1 MDFIWLYGLSL
12 WCLTPLSTTYQ
23 LYRRCQFFWWRKP
36 EYTEKTKDLQQV
48 MLMRVVQTRVV
59 RTKYSIYA
67 FSTSV
72 YDTQVYRHDISCG
85 WCMFGLF
92 CFCLM
97 VFNSTFSATSWQA
110 VSLLVETGMLGENH
124 RPVASHW
131 QTLSHNIVLS
141 TPRNER
147 GSNSQR

>member
-1 MDFIWLYGLSL
+1 
-12 WCLTPLSTTYQ
+12 
-23 LYRRCQFFWWRKP
+23 
-36 EYTEKTKDLQQV
+36 
-48 MLMRVVQTRVV
+48 
-59 RTKYSIYA
+59 
-67 FSTSV
+67 
-72 YDTQVYRHDISCG
+72 
-85 WCMFGLF
+85 MFGLF